1 MIHGP
6 APGWPRFCAPRRNKA
21 TGARTSSCFAATIS
35 SPPKAIGNYQSM
47 RMDGTPYRNLRDYG
61 EVGFTRVFPLA
72 KDSWLEASV
81 RGHRVEHDYDYSF
94 RIFAVA
100 KLRID

>member
-1 MIHGP
+1 
-6 APGWPRFCAPRRNKA
+6 
-21 TGARTSSCFAATIS
+21 
-35 SPPKAIGNYQSM
+35 
-47 RMDGTPYRNLRDYG
+47 MDGRPYRNVRDYG

-72 KDSWLEASV
+72 RDSWLEASV